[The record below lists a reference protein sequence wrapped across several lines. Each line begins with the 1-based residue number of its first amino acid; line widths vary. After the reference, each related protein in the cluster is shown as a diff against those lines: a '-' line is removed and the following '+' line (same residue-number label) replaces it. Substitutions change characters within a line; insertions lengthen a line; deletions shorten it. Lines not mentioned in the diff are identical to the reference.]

1 MEPPV
6 LTESKRPFW
15 KRWFFW
21 WVIVAFLVILG
32 ACGPTNKAPDPEQ
45 SGSNI
50 SLTRAEWM
58 QRAAQS
64 SMSPQSLTAS
74 NVLLANQARLYQAVG
89 SPTSTESSGFKDLLI
104 WQCSDGTIT
113 VEAESSGL
121 SQGVIS
127 GDVRS
132 E

>member
-1 MEPPV
+1 
-6 LTESKRPFW
+6 
-15 KRWFFW
+15 
-21 WVIVAFLVILG
+21 
-32 ACGPTNKAPDPEQ
+32 
-45 SGSNI
+45 
-50 SLTRAEWM
+50 M

-113 VEAESSGL
+113 VEAERVVSVKL
-121 SQGVIS
+121 
-127 GDVRS
+127 RS
-132 E
+132 FGARELARKVLILG